1 MPYVE
6 NVGDFFKCGSEHCRR
21 GCIICHYAAVMFS
34 VLWFQSHVK
43 KVFLLLEIMNVDYFV
58 LDQGW

>member
-6 NVGDFFKCGSEHCRR
+6 NVGDFFFKCGSEHCRR
-21 GCIICHYAAVMFS
+21 GRRDCIICHYAAVMFS

-43 KVFLLLEIMNVDYFV
+43 KKFFV
-58 LDQGW
+58 VGNYECRLFCS